1 MREPNKFNFSYT
13 EKYLNSKNTAKMPE
27 YLLAF
32 EENTILGLRKAG
44 TPLRKLDRFEKDGFL

>member
-1 MREPNKFNFSYT
+1 
-13 EKYLNSKNTAKMPE
+13 MPE

-32 EENTILGLRKAG
+32 EENTILGPCKACLGLAAWLRLATPRREPRRAG